1 MNICVY
7 CSSSDA
13 AAAPYFQAARELGV
27 LLVEH
32 GHTLVY
38 GGTDVGLMG
47 ALAHTVH
54 DHGGHTIGVFPG
66 FFNRGLAY
74 NLADEM
80 VITGDMRERKAA
92 MEARA
97 DAFVALPGG
106 FGTLEELMEILTLKE
121 LHQHNK
127 AVALIDTN
135 GFYGPL
141 VELFEHFYRE
151 RLAKEAFRQLYFVAP
166 DPAAALSYIESYRP
180 IELPGKWF

>member
-13 AAAPYFQAARELGV
+13 AAAPYFQAARELGR

-32 GHTLVY
+32 RHTLVY

-47 ALAHTVH
+47 ALAHAVH
-54 DHGGHTIGVFPG
+54 DYGGRTVGIYPG
-66 FFNRGLAY
+66 FFDRGRAY
-74 NLADEM
+74 NSADEM
-80 VITGDMRERKAA
+80 VITRDMRERKAT
-92 MEARA
+92 MEERA
-97 DAFVALPGG
+97 DAFIALPGG
-106 FGTLEELMEILTLKE
+106 FGTLEELMEVLTLKE

-127 AVALIDTN
+127 AVAMIDTN

-166 DPAAALSYIESYRP
+166 DPAAALDHIEHYRP
-180 IELPGKWF
+180 PELPEKWF